1 MSKTKKLLIAAVCLV
16 AILTSAVV
24 GTIAWLTDKT
34 TTVTNTF
41 SPSNIGLTLTEEGF
55 NGKMVPGT
63 KIDKEAIVTVT
74 NDIDCYVFV
83 KVTES
88 DNLKDFIVYTMATG
102 WELVPGQTNVYYRA
116 VVANA
121 AEKEFSV
128 LADDKVTVDSEV
140 TKAMMATLSDN
151 TKYPTLSFTAY
162 AIQQEGIADANTDGT
177 AVDEAWAV
185 ASAQAT
191 P

>member
-1 MSKTKKLLIAAVCLV
+1 MTKPKKLLIAAVCLV

-116 VVANA
+116 VAANA